1 MLVAIGRLFHVGGE
15 FAETSHGAVLAS
27 VMSMGLA
34 LLFAHYALQGVRQV
48 LAGRELR
55 LYIRR
60 MAVPGVLAE
69 ASLLPLAVVFVLV
82 YSPVEHIGMA
92 LLGATFL
99 LINFVFNRLLRTQR
113 ILRQRVTEL
122 ETLDT
127 TARALS
133 QSLQSASL
141 IEPVARETLRA
152 IPEADSLSLVLRDR
166 EGGLVVDTYRRGG
179 TTPQRTRQAE
189 PEENQRLVLERQQSV
204 SQPEGR
210 AWLGVPVVMYGEV
223 DGVLAI
229 DSAEADVFGPDQQR
243 LLESLSAQVAVALQN
258 AHLYELAMV
267 DGLTGLFVRRYF
279 DARLD
284 EEVKRADRFGTSF
297 SVVMMDIDDF
307 KVINDTYGHPL
318 GDRALRDIA
327 RVVRHQMRGVNTA
340 ARYGGEEI
348 AMILPRTEM
357 LDAYN
362 QAERIRADIEALRLD
377 HDGELLSVTASF
389 GIASYPDSGAGSPVD
404 SGAPRRPRPVP
415 GQEDRQE
422 PGRAVLERRRRVARP
437 LQPANR
443 VMSAGTGQGVS
454 IRFLVGLGAVF
465 IAAVGVAAVLLVRH
479 ASPDRDLVP
488 LTAAERQELVRHD
501 TLEGPVL
508 EQPTIGFEIDSPG
521 ANYFA
526 SEQTVRGIRKAN
538 DDPSTRF
545 YAYAELESGNLLVI
559 SVSKRPGQSAGAFSD
574 MVHNVWNEFVQ
585 KTAVRL
591 GEYIPVR
598 TVEDRVDA
606 ATRTATVHGVLGSN
620 AHLRLHA
627 VGKGPYVVMAI
638 GIGMGNDKLASV
650 VASLHAN

>member
-1 MLVAIGRLFHVGGE
+1 MVRHASSPPAARRSLADLAFMVAFGALGWALLGFWVARDPASLNPPGAILPEILFAVVIIATRGMATEILPRTVVTLDSAFYVAAAATLGPLTAGVLVAVALTVDSVLRLRRSGRPEVDAPRGRVRSLAYVFYFGGMTGAMLVAIGRVFHVGGE
-15 FAETSHGAVLAS
+15 YAETSHGAVLLS
-27 VMSMGLA
+27 VVSMGLA
-34 LLFAHYALQGVRQV
+34 LLFAHYAVQGVRQV

-82 YSPVEHIGMA
+82 YSPVEHIGVA

-99 LINFVFNRLLRTQR
+99 LINFVFSRLLRAQR
-113 ILRQRVTEL
+113 TLRQRVTEL

-133 QSLQSASL
+133 QSLQSSSL

-166 EGGLVVDTYRRGG
+166 EGGLVVDTYRRGSAA
-179 TTPQRTRQAE
+179 PERTRQTE
-189 PEENQRLVLERQQSV
+189 PDENQQLVLERQQSV
-204 SQPEGR
+204 SRPEEH

-229 DSAEADVFGPDQQR
+229 DSSEADAFGPDQQR
-243 LLESLSAQVAVALQN
+243 LLESISAQVAVALQN

-307 KVINDTYGHPL
+307 KIINDTYGHPL

-327 RVVRHQMRGVNTA
+327 RAVRHQMRGVDTA

-389 GIASYPDSGAGSPVD
+389 GIAAYPDSGAGSPVD
-404 SGAPRRPRPVP
+404 LVRRA
-415 GQEDRQE
+415 DRALYRAKKTGKNRVE
-422 PGRAVLERRRRVARP
+422 LYWNDGDESPGRSSL
-437 LQPANR
+437 
-443 VMSAGTGQGVS
+443 
-454 IRFLVGLGAVF
+454 
-465 IAAVGVAAVLLVRH
+465 
-479 ASPDRDLVP
+479 
-488 LTAAERQELVRHD
+488 
-501 TLEGPVL
+501 
-508 EQPTIGFEIDSPG
+508 
-521 ANYFA
+521 
-526 SEQTVRGIRKAN
+526 
-538 DDPSTRF
+538 
-545 YAYAELESGNLLVI
+545 
-559 SVSKRPGQSAGAFSD
+559 
-574 MVHNVWNEFVQ
+574 
-585 KTAVRL
+585 
-591 GEYIPVR
+591 
-598 TVEDRVDA
+598 
-606 ATRTATVHGVLGSN
+606 RTA
-620 AHLRLHA
+620 
-627 VGKGPYVVMAI
+627 
-638 GIGMGNDKLASV
+638 
-650 VASLHAN
+650 

>member
-1 MLVAIGRLFHVGGE
+1 MDRHVSSPPAARRSFLDLAFMVAFGALGWALLGFWIARDPGSFNPPGALLPEILFVVVIIATRGMATEILPRTVVTLDSAFYVAAAATLGPLTAGVLVAVALTVDSVLRLRRSGRPEVDAPRGRVRSLAYVFYFGGMTGAMLVAIGRAFHVGGE
-15 FAETSHGAVLAS
+15 FTETSHGAVLAS

-34 LLFAHYALQGVRQV
+34 LLLAHYAVQGVRQV

-60 MAVPGVLAE
+60 LAVPGMLAE

-99 LINFVFNRLLRTQR
+99 LINFVFARLLRAQR
-113 ILRQRVTEL
+113 TLRQRVTEL

-133 QSLQSASL
+133 QSLQSSSL

-152 IPEADSLSLVLRDR
+152 IPEADCLSLVLRDR
-166 EGGLVVDTYRRGG
+166 EGGLVVDTYHRGG
-179 TTPQRTRQAE
+179 AAPVRTRQAA
-189 PEENQRLVLERQQSV
+189 PDRHQRLVLERQQSV
-204 SQPEGR
+204 SEPEGR

-229 DSAEADVFGPDQQR
+229 DSAEPGAFGPDQQR
-243 LLESLSAQVAVALQN
+243 LLESISAQVAVALQN
-258 AHLYELAMV
+258 AHLYKLAMV

-279 DARLD
+279 DVHLD

-327 RVVRHQMRGVNTA
+327 RAVRDQMRGVDTA

-377 HDGELLSVTASF
+377 HEGELLSVTASF
-389 GIASYPDSGAGSPVD
+389 GIAAYPDSGAGSPVD
-404 SGAPRRPRPVP
+404 LVRRA
-415 GQEDRQE
+415 DRALYRAKKTGKNRVE
-422 PGRAVLERRRRVARP
+422 LYWNDGDESPGRSSL
-437 LQPANR
+437 
-443 VMSAGTGQGVS
+443 
-454 IRFLVGLGAVF
+454 
-465 IAAVGVAAVLLVRH
+465 
-479 ASPDRDLVP
+479 
-488 LTAAERQELVRHD
+488 
-501 TLEGPVL
+501 
-508 EQPTIGFEIDSPG
+508 
-521 ANYFA
+521 
-526 SEQTVRGIRKAN
+526 
-538 DDPSTRF
+538 
-545 YAYAELESGNLLVI
+545 
-559 SVSKRPGQSAGAFSD
+559 
-574 MVHNVWNEFVQ
+574 
-585 KTAVRL
+585 
-591 GEYIPVR
+591 
-598 TVEDRVDA
+598 
-606 ATRTATVHGVLGSN
+606 RTA
-620 AHLRLHA
+620 
-627 VGKGPYVVMAI
+627 
-638 GIGMGNDKLASV
+638 
-650 VASLHAN
+650 